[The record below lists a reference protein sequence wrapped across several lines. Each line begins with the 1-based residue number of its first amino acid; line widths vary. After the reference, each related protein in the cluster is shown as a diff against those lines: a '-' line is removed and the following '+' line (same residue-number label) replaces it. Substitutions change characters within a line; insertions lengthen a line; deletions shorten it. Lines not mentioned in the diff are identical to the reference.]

1 MVEESAHRESLPAT
15 HAEPVSDEQTATD
28 EMVATY
34 KTAIE
39 RAMPRLPVKNGIIDI
54 DSIWIETSIPYELL
68 QQILRR
74 EDLQLPENVE
84 RINLKS
90 RVEKPRNGKS
100 PAKRGGRRGSRK
112 RKRKR

>member
-1 MVEESAHRESLPAT
+1 MTDAIDQDVA
-15 HAEPVSDEQTATD
+15 PVTD
-28 EMVATY
+28 GMLASY
-34 KTAIE
+34 KIAVE
-39 RAMPRLPVKNGIIDI
+39 RAMPRLPVKNGVIDI

-68 QQILRR
+68 QEILRR
-74 EDLQLPENVE
+74 EDLKLPDNVE

-90 RVEKPRNGKS
+90 RVEKPRADSGP

>member
-1 MVEESAHRESLPAT
+1 MVEEAAHRE
-15 HAEPVSDEQTATD
+15 PVAAGGESDRGNQFVTD
-28 EMVATY
+28 EMIASY

-68 QQILRR
+68 QEILRR

-90 RVEKPRNGKS
+90 RVEKARTGTS
-100 PAKRGGRRGSRK
+100 RSKRGGRRGSRK

>member
-1 MVEESAHRESLPAT
+1 MAEEASQQESVPVTGEMSAS
-15 HAEPVSDEQTATD
+15 
-28 EMVATY
+28 Y

-68 QQILRR
+68 QEILRKD
-74 EDLQLPENVE
+74 DLRLPDNVE

-90 RVEKPRNGKS
+90 RVEQKPTEQ
-100 PAKRGGRRGSRK
+100 GGRRGSRNRR
-112 RKRKR
+112 RKR